1 MQVRFAIA
9 VSLLCCPSVL
19 FATDTTPA
27 NTVDLQVQA
36 DKAQHAHLRDQCY
49 LYAQLVRSA
58 TELANRE
65 LAAGN
70 SEASALA
77 LRSVENYAG
86 ALDAA
91 VASDAKK
98 LKDAEIL
105 LRESAFRLKAAML
118 AASINDRPAMAA
130 VLSKVNA
137 TEAKIMG
144 VVFAH

>member
-19 FATDTTPA
+19 FAVDAAPA
-27 NTVDLQVQA
+27 NTTDLQVLA

-49 LYAQLVRSA
+49 LYAQLVRNA

-70 SEASALA
+70 VEAGALA
-77 LRSVENYAG
+77 LHSVESYAG

-137 TEAKIMG
+137 TEAKVMG

>member
-1 MQVRFAIA
+1 MQVRVAIA
-9 VSLLCCPSVL
+9 ASLLCCPSVL
-19 FATDTTPA
+19 FAGDAVSA

-49 LYAQLVRSA
+49 LYAQLVRNA

-65 LAAGN
+65 LAAGD

-77 LRSVENYAG
+77 LHSVESYTS

-91 VASDAKK
+91 VAGDAKK

-118 AASINDRPAMAA
+118 AASIKDRPAMAA
-130 VLSKVNA
+130 VLDKMNA
-137 TEAKIMG
+137 TEAKVMG